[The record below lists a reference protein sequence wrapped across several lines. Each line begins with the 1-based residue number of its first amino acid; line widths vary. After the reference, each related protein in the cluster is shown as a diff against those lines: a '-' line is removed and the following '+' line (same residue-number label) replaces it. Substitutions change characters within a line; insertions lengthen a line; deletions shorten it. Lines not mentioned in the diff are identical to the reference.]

1 MALNS
6 LSCLLQAGPDVP
18 VNEYWQVLHNSIK
31 GKGLHGAV
39 LPTVLSLSIMQLT
52 FLIPVWKAADASTGS
67 GGLTSISVILA
78 AFALMENSWGGN
90 AYSLPG
96 TPREAGE
103 EQETHSAPLNTREKL
118 AGFYISPCEFEKEV
132 AGVLNTKDSA
142 FQEALLKGAF

>member
-1 MALNS
+1 
-6 LSCLLQAGPDVP
+6 
-18 VNEYWQVLHNSIK
+18 
-31 GKGLHGAV
+31 
-39 LPTVLSLSIMQLT
+39 
-52 FLIPVWKAADASTGS
+52 
-67 GGLTSISVILA
+67 
-78 AFALMENSWGGN
+78 MENSWGGS

-96 TPREAGE
+96 TPGEAGE